1 MRRSIALTVAATV
14 TAATIGVAT
23 WRSAVFAGTGH
34 GKPTPPAAEPSIDD
48 GVATFSR
55 TATLGDVA
63 TACAATA
70 NAESPGAVVLRHG
83 LDDGHVSVT
92 FAVPCAIQLAGGGGF
107 TVRDVR
113 VSSKTLNITDTAFGA
128 GQNSI
133 SLYDAR
139 FTGSGDAGLLVAL
152 SDPADRV
159 TLNGGS
165 LRYPAGIAMQVRGD
179 RTGVDTGGTVLF
191 SHVTLSARGAGSE
204 GIDVAASTKHGIIL
218 GNQPKL
224 DADAISFVA
233 DRCGIV
239 QGHRFID
246 CGAAGLAK
254 DLKAQAAKP

>member
-34 GKPTPPAAEPSIDD
+34 GKPTPAAAEPSIDD

-107 TVRDVR
+107 TLHDVR
-113 VSSKTLNITDTAFGA
+113 VSSKTLNISDTAFGP

-133 SLYDAR
+133 SLYDTR
-139 FTGSGDAGLLVAL
+139 FTGAGDAGLLVAL

-159 TLNGGS
+159 TLTGGS
-165 LRYPAGIAMQVRGD
+165 LRYPAGIAVQIRGD
-179 RTGVDTGGTVLF
+179 RSGVDTGGTVLV
-191 SHVTLSARGAGSE
+191 SHSTLSARGAGSE
-204 GIDVAASTKHGIIL
+204 GIDVAASTKHGIVL
-218 GNQPKL
+218 GTQPKL
-224 DADAISFVA
+224 DADAISFLA
-233 DRCGIV
+233 DHCAV
-239 QGHRFID
+239 TQGHRVID
-246 CGAAGLAK
+246 CGAARLAK